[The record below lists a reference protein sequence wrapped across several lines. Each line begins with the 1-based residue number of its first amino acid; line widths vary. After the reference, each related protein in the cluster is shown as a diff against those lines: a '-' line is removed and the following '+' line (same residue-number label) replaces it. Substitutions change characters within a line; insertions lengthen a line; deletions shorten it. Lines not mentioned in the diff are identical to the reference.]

1 MPDPGIGEI
10 VYLGVRMIER
20 GASACNIISFDIIA
34 GMPLEHVQDY
44 VTLSDCYDLLNESL
58 FGGKLRGCVLTFE
71 DRGQHF
77 GYYRERGFIGRDG
90 GERRDEICL
99 NPRHFLANTGD
110 LELLQTLVH
119 EQVHQWQ
126 FQFGRPSLR
135 TYHNREWAEKMLSI
149 GLVPS
154 DTGRPGG
161 RMTGQKMADY
171 PDESGKFMRIARELL
186 ETKTLV
192 RWYKEGVAIR
202 RAEEYAAM
210 PAAEVPP
217 VVAVLAASMSA
228 ETGADGTE
236 ARPKPPSAASKVSYQ
251 CSGCKARAWGK
262 PGLSL
267 ICGKCFDVGGEV
279 VRMEI
284 NAVYLQEKD
293 RWVSAG
299 Q

>member
-1 MPDPGIGEI
+1 
-10 VYLGVRMIER
+10 
-20 GASACNIISFDIIA
+20 
-34 GMPLEHVQDY
+34 MPLEHVQDY
-44 VTLSDCYDLLNESL
+44 VTLSDCYDLFNERL
-58 FGGKLRGCVLTFE
+58 FGGELRGCVLTFE

-77 GYYRERGFIGRDG
+77 GYYCEWGFIGRDG

-126 FQFGRPSLR
+126 CQFGKPSLR

-161 RMTGQKMADY
+161 KMTGQKMADY
-171 PDESGKFMRIARELL
+171 SDENGQFLKIARELL
-186 ETKTLV
+186 AAKTLV

-202 RAEEYAAM
+202 RAQEYAAM

-217 VVAVLAASMSA
+217 VVVALAASMPASSGRENGGVPA
-228 ETGADGTE
+228 
-236 ARPKPPSAASKVSYQ
+236 KPAAAPSKVSYQ
-251 CSGCKARAWGK
+251 CPECRARAWGK

-267 ICGKCFDVGGEV
+267 ICGKCFDAKGEI
-279 VRMEI
+279 VRLEV

-299 Q
+299 GRVTMQPSPQKAS